1 MEVKIDLEKLREQ
14 GLFVG
19 IPMYGGMCFGST
31 TKALMDLAILCKSR
45 DINLQTHFLFNES
58 LVQRARNY
66 VADEFMRSNCE
77 YMIFIDAD
85 IKFEAIDVL
94 AMWQIMNDNPE
105 MDVACAP
112 YPKKTIAWEKIK
124 SAVDKG
130 HADENPNNLENFV
143 GDYVFSAVGKSH
155 IQISEPAEISE
166 GGTGFMMIKR
176 STFEKFKKKFPKL
189 KYKPDHIRSANFDGS
204 RDISLFF
211 HCEVDPETN
220 RYLSEDY
227 WFCKKIKEAGM
238 KIWLLPWMR
247 LEHTGTYNFKGSL
260 AHIASVGETINAD
273 TKRIKKR

>member
-66 VADEFMRSNCE
+66 VADEFMRSKCE

-130 HADENPNNLENFV
+130 FADEDANNLENFV

-176 STFEKFKKKFPKL
+176 STFEKFKETYPDL
-189 KYKPDHIRSANFDGS
+189 QYKPDHIRSANFDGS
-204 RDISLFF
+204 RTIGLFF

-260 AHIASVGETINAD
+260 AHIASVGESINAD
-273 TKRIKKR
+273 TKKIKKR